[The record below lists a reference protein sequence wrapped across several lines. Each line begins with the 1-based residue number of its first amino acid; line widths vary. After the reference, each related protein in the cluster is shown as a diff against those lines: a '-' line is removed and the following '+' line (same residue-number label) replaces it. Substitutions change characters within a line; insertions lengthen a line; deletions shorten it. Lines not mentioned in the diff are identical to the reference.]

1 MNKEFVVLNID
12 GKKMNE
18 LLHILE
24 EYRDSLSSDDKT
36 KIKKVNNM
44 IRTLENNAR
53 FFEETECFDEI

>member
-1 MNKEFVVLNID
+1 MNKEFVVLNIN

-53 FFEETECFDEI
+53 FQ

>member
-1 MNKEFVVLNID
+1 MKKEFVVLNID

-53 FFEETECFDEI
+53 FQ